1 MVIKGPRML
10 LCINRF
16 SLNVNGCCFTVFH
29 NEPESESS
37 KTNKNMNNVIQ
48 EEWKFVEFSQILKVI
63 LDNEKKNTQPC
74 YMLQLLIF
82 GNKITFLPGKTVPL
96 CY

>member
-16 SLNVNGCCFTVFH
+16 SLNVNGCFTVFH

-63 LDNEKKNTQPC
+63 LDNEKKTKPT
-74 YMLQLLIF
+74 LLYVAIAYF
-82 GNKITFLPGKTVPL
+82 WE
-96 CY
+96 

>member
-63 LDNEKKNTQPC
+63 LDNEKKKNTT
-74 YMLQLLIF
+74 LLYVAIAYF
-82 GNKITFLPGKTVPL
+82 WE
-96 CY
+96 

>member
-1 MVIKGPRML
+1 ML
-10 LCINRF
+10 RINRRF
-16 SLNVNGCCFTVFH
+16 SLNVNGCWFTVFH

-63 LDNEKKNTQPC
+63 LDNGKKKS
-74 YMLQLLIF
+74 LLYVAIAYF
-82 GNKITFLPGKTVPL
+82 WD
-96 CY
+96 